1 MSGTGGA
8 TIPRPYF
15 EDPYTTAFEARVT
28 AMRRDPRGVWL
39 ALERSYFYPT
49 GGGQESDRGTLGRA
63 AVVDVE
69 EDDTGVVWHRVEPS
83 KPDGFADAAGSA
95 AGNAVGG
102 EVPTVGAVLPATI
115 DAGRRLGFRQQHTGQ
130 HVLSQAFERV
140 LDAYTVSSR
149 LGEFEGTIDLD
160 RSGLSWDVVERVE
173 EAANRIVFEDRPV
186 RSVVVPAE
194 ELSQYPLR
202 KPPKVEG
209 SVRLV
214 LVHEWDVSPCGGTHC
229 TRTGEIGPIKV
240 RRFEKW
246 KGGTRVEF
254 VCGMRALADYQDRVR
269 IMVEAAHR
277 QHTSDREVID
287 VLERAAAERVTLS
300 KTVKRLGEQLAELEA
315 EAWAAARAPGPASV
329 ERTDLAASAGWARRV
344 AERDAAGLKALAA
357 AAIRR
362 GAPLVVIAA
371 SLPEPVLVIVRARE
385 LTTPDLRTI
394 APALLATAEGKGG
407 GGPDL
412 LTLVAKNAT
421 ALEAAY
427 AQALAELG
435 IPASE
440 RADSVDGAGGS

>member
-1 MSGTGGA
+1 MSGTGEA
-8 TIPRPYF
+8 HIPRPYL
-15 EDPYTTAFEARVT
+15 EDPYTTAFEATVRGV
-28 AMRRDPRGVWL
+28 REDERGVWI

-49 GGGQESDRGTLGRA
+49 GGGQESDRGTIGRA

-69 EDDTGVVWHRVEPS
+69 EADDGTVWHRIERA
-83 KPDGFADAAGSA
+83 DGEASM
-95 AGNAVGG
+95 
-102 EVPTVGAVLPATI
+102 PLPGASLPATI

-160 RSGLSWDVVERVE
+160 RGGLTWDDVERTE
-173 EAANRIVFEDRPV
+173 EAANRVVFEDRPV
-186 RSVVVPAE
+186 RTVIVGASE
-194 ELSQYPLR
+194 IGQYPLR

-214 LVHEWDVSPCGGTHC
+214 IVEDWDVSPCGGTHC
-229 TRTGEIGPIKV
+229 TKTGEIGPIKV

-254 VCGMRALADYQDRVR
+254 VCGVRALADYQDRVR
-269 IMVEAAHR
+269 MLVEAGLR

-287 VLERAAAERVTLS
+287 VLERAAAERAALS

-315 EAWAAARAPGPASV
+315 AAWAVDRGAALDGGDSGDGANV
-329 ERTDLAASAGWARRV
+329 HGWARRL
-344 AERDAAGLKALAA
+344 AERDAAGLKAFALAA
-357 AAIRR
+357 VKR
-362 GAPLVVIAA
+362 GAPFVVAA
-371 SLPEPVLVIVRARE
+371 ALLPEPALVIVRARE
-385 LTTPDLRTI
+385 RSEPDLREVTK
-394 APALLATAEGKGG
+394 PLLAVAQGKGG

-412 LTLVAKNAT
+412 LTIVAKDAA

-427 AQALAELG
+427 VEALRLLG
-435 IPASE
+435 IPAES
-440 RADSVDGAGGS
+440 GS